1 MWFIILS
8 IIILVVGLIFC
19 YNASYSEWRKSIDYE
34 DFAMF
39 SFIWLFVG
47 SIALLIIG
55 AGMVLP
61 CTTGLDS
68 DYLKNGEAV
77 GYITHFKQEGIIWK
91 TWEGK
96 YLAGVGK
103 QTAVGGA
110 YSFSVVDDVVV
121 KQIKVLVGSDVR
133 VKMTYDCWL
142 MLPYKMGSSNCLVTK
157 IGVENETNS
166 FFNLSG
172 TPAPVDGL
180 RVRPCYPTDSTRRG
194 H

>member
-8 IIILVVGLIFC
+8 IIVLLIGLIFC
-19 YNASYSEWRKSIDYE
+19 YHISYNDYRNRRDYE

-39 SFIWLFVG
+39 SFIWLFLG
-47 SIALLIIG
+47 SIVLLILG
-55 AGMVLP
+55 AGIVLP

-77 GYITHFKQEGIIWK
+77 GYITHFRETGIVWK

-110 YSFSVVDDVVV
+110 YNFSVIDDVVV
-121 KQIKVLVGSDVR
+121 KQIKALVGSDVR

-142 MLPYKMGSSNCLVTK
+142 MLPYRMGDSNCLVTK
-157 IGVENETNS
+157 IEVENEANS
-166 FFNLSG
+166 FFNLNSG
-172 TPAPVDGL
+172 TLAPVAGL
-180 RVRPCYPTDSTRRG
+180 RVRTR
-194 H
+194 